1 MLRPINKSDEKIP
14 VSETLITRTKQVPA
28 GNGTNNYLTFGDR
41 CKLNL
46 IRVYPDGGNDSYTKD
61 DYLELDLEICYRS
74 YNFGSYTVHGG
85 YTNLTVSLD
94 ITWNGKGYSNA
105 FEYNHLYDTYIN
117 GIKCY
122 KWVTID
128 VSNSL
133 FKIVCKYMNKYT
145 TEGIKYLEI
154 YTIRNI
160 IHNTGDMTSF
170 REEYITC
177 YLLEDGSIA
186 TPYGN
191 YSKHPNI
198 INTAGGYC
206 PFYGKYGLEL
216 HSSGIII
223 PEFHYLIEKKLLNLK
238 HNYSSPKIYKLNY
251 LFYGGEL
258 NYA

>member
-14 VSETLITRTKQVPA
+14 VSETLITKTKQVPA
-28 GNGTNNYLTFGDR
+28 GNGINNYLTFGDR

-61 DYLELDLEICYRS
+61 DYLELKVEICYRS
-74 YNFGSYTVHGG
+74 YAFRRS
-85 YTNLTVSLD
+85 TNLAVDLS
-94 ITWNGKGYSNA
+94 ITWNGAGGPNA

-128 VSNSL
+128 VSTNSL

-154 YTIRNI
+154 YTYGKIT
-160 IHNTGDMTSF
+160 HNTGDMTSF
-170 REEYITC
+170 REEYIRC

-206 PFYGKYGLEL
+206 PYYSRHGLNL
-216 HSSGIII
+216 YSSGIII
-223 PEFHYLIEKKLLNLK
+223 PEFHYLIEKKLLNK
-238 HNYSSPKIYKLNY
+238 NIY
-251 LFYGGEL
+251 LFYNISNIKEVNIL
-258 NYA
+258 C